1 MPAGQKR
8 RQEGG
13 GRSVRYSERRAQ
25 RGTTVSHAP
34 VWTDGAALAVQRQVQ
49 ELTSHRPDQSVA
61 NQLGVILSAT
71 VEVELF
77 MTSLR
82 MGPNDTVSARAV
94 LLWHAARLANVP
106 CPRERFKCCRNI
118 SRVLRERTRGM
129 PASAKAPPPRPSR
142 APLSPSPRKMTKH
155 VAGAAK
161 ANEEERERAKWQKFS
176 AEEDETLRK
185 ARTQPGWTWK
195 GIASQLPGRSEQV
208 AHDRWRLL
216 LQRGQAEVAPP
227 SIKRWSA
234 QEDAT
239 LRKAC
244 GEPGLTWE
252 GITLQLPGRSEQA
265 AVERWRLLQD
275 QQAAPRQRSSWS
287 AQEDDTLR
295 KARTQPGWTWNGI
308 ASQLP
313 GKSEFAA
320 KYRWQLLQRGQS
332 EVAPPS
338 SRDWSAQEDATL
350 SKARRQPGWTWEGIA
365 SQLSGRSEGAAQ
377 KRWRLIQE
385 EQTAPQYTSNSKWS
399 AQEDATI
406 RKARAKPGW
415 TWRGIT
421 SQLPG
426 RSHRAASEHLR
437 QLQRAQSRQTAGEEG
452 WETEDGSGT
461 EEGRETE
468 EETERRTEEGRE
480 TEEERELEE
489 GSGTEEERETED
501 GSGTGG
507 CQIWSARED
516 HTLRQGVEELPGR
529 SAEGIRARWTSKI
542 QQTVEARQGA
552 SGGSSSAVVTIESAA
567 GAGGETANAHKRQR
581 TTLTQHRRT
590 TQSVTPASLSPLSPL
605 SPLSHFEAR
614 VLTFGEQP
622 VAAEVQKRRTATYEA
637 VAPSEERASKRQ
649 SRQEESVT
657 LTAPVCPRLS
667 ALTCFSPFV
676 TRR

>member
-1 MPAGQKR
+1 MVRRKLTQAAAGASPPPWV
-8 RQEGG
+8 RQD
-13 GRSVRYSERRAQ
+13 S
-25 RGTTVSHAP
+25 T
-34 VWTDGAALAVQRQVQ
+34 
-49 ELTSHRPDQSVA
+49 
-61 NQLGVILSAT
+61 
-71 VEVELF
+71 
-77 MTSLR
+77 
-82 MGPNDTVSARAV
+82 
-94 LLWHAARLANVP
+94 
-106 CPRERFKCCRNI
+106 
-118 SRVLRERTRGM
+118 
-129 PASAKAPPPRPSR
+129 PASAKAPPARPSR
-142 APLSPSPRKMTKH
+142 APLPPSPRKMTNH
-155 VAGAAK
+155 VSDAAR
-161 ANEEERERAKWQKFS
+161 ANEEEREGAKGQKFS
-176 AEEDETLRK
+176 TQEDETLRK
-185 ARTQPGWTWK
+185 ARTQPGWTWE
-195 GIASQLPGRSEQV
+195 GIASQLPGRSPR
-208 AHDRWRLL
+208 AAYMRWRL
-216 LQRGQAEVAPP
+216 LQRGQSEVVP
-227 SIKRWSA
+227 SSNKRWSA

-239 LRKAC
+239 LRKAR
-244 GEPGLTWE
+244 GQPGWTWK
-252 GITLQLPGRSEQA
+252 GITSQLPGRSEHA
-265 AVERWRLLQD
+265 ALKRWQLLKD
-275 QQAAPRQRSSWS
+275 QQAAPRRRSS
-287 AQEDDTLR
+287 
-295 KARTQPGWTWNGI
+295 
-308 ASQLP
+308 
-313 GKSEFAA
+313 
-320 KYRWQLLQRGQS
+320 
-332 EVAPPS
+332 
-338 SRDWSAQEDATL
+338 WSAQEDATL

-480 TEEERELEE
+480 TEGEREIEE
-489 GSGTEEERETED
+489 GSGTEEGLETEE
-501 GSGTGG
+501 GSGTVG
-507 CQIWSARED
+507 CPTWSARED

>member
-1 MPAGQKR
+1 
-8 RQEGG
+8 
-13 GRSVRYSERRAQ
+13 
-25 RGTTVSHAP
+25 
-34 VWTDGAALAVQRQVQ
+34 
-49 ELTSHRPDQSVA
+49 
-61 NQLGVILSAT
+61 
-71 VEVELF
+71 
-77 MTSLR
+77 MT
-82 MGPNDTVSARAV
+82 N
-94 LLWHAARLANVP
+94 
-106 CPRERFKCCRNI
+106 
-118 SRVLRERTRGM
+118 
-129 PASAKAPPPRPSR
+129 
-142 APLSPSPRKMTKH
+142 H
-155 VAGAAK
+155 VAGAAR

-195 GIASQLPGRSEQV
+195 AWSAQEDATIREARTQPGWTWKGIASRLPGRTEKM
-208 AHDRWRLL
+208 AYMRWRH
-216 LQRGQAEVAPP
+216 LQQGQSEVAPP
-227 SIKRWSA
+227 SSKHWSA

-239 LRKAC
+239 LRKAR
-244 GEPGLTWE
+244 G
-252 GITLQLPGRSEQA
+252 
-265 AVERWRLLQD
+265 
-275 QQAAPRQRSSWS
+275 
-287 AQEDDTLR
+287 
-295 KARTQPGWTWNGI
+295 QPGWTWKGI
-308 ASQLP
+308 KSQLP
-313 GKSEFAA
+313 GRTQKAA
-320 KYRWQLLQRGQS
+320 FERWRHLQRGQS

-338 SRDWSAQEDATL
+338 SKSWSAQEDATLLNAREQPGWTWKGITSQLPGRSEHAALKRWQLLKDQQAAPRRRSSWSAQEDATL